1 MSTNRDEAHAW
12 LAFAEGTND
21 EALSLLR
28 SVADKQDAE
37 GKGEVVCPARNARR
51 RAPGSERPREALPE
65 YEKSMETDP
74 IVSTVSTAPLRRIDP
89 TATYRRSLLRTT
101 PQQL

>member
-37 GKGEVVCPARNARR
+37 GKGEVVCP
-51 RAPGSERPREALPE
+51 RAKCS
-65 YEKSMETDP
+65 
-74 IVSTVSTAPLRRIDP
+74 
-89 TATYRRSLLRTT
+89 ATCSWK
-101 PQQL
+101 